1 MNVRSEKARCSELR
15 HSMIGYPELKFNR
28 RFGSGFRLQIPR
40 EPPSGARPSRNA
52 DNSPGVWTR
61 EAAMFFLPRLAPL
74 ITLALVGATIVALV
88 LDASIILVASGAAFG
103 VLLMAV
109 LFNLYEPP
117 KR

>member
-1 MNVRSEKARCSELR
+1 
-15 HSMIGYPELKFNR
+15 
-28 RFGSGFRLQIPR
+28 
-40 EPPSGARPSRNA
+40 
-52 DNSPGVWTR
+52 
-61 EAAMFFLPRLAPL
+61 MFFLPRFAPL
-74 ITLALVGATIVALV
+74 VVLALVGATIVALV